1 MGQQGCKG
9 KRSRLDRRGEPTR
22 TRDVGGGVDDHQHHA
37 RVHANRRQG
46 RDRPG
51 RRQARPQGLAADRR
65 LRDRRRAER
74 GGRPGAG
81 LQRRAPRRGRAAPVA
96 RRGAEEDPEPA
107 LRPRQRAGDA
117 PRRRVRGDVPD
128 ERGRGEGARGSDGPV
143 PERSAAAQVLHPAG
157 RRPDPRIPPSGAHR
171 VPSRRARAAGA
182 LTRRAR
188 RRVAAPLSEPSER
201 RVLRARRLGRQAP
214 GRAGIP
220 LGARAVEPRPR
231 EEATLMK
238 FGLFYELSVP
248 RPWTRESERTVYE
261 NALEQVKL
269 ADELGFDQV
278 WAVEHHFLEEYSH
291 CPAPELF
298 LTACAMLT
306 KRIRVGFGIVVCVP
320 QFNHPIKIAERTAV
334 LDILSGGR
342 VEVGTGRSATWTEL
356 AGFNAS
362 PDVTKKSWDEFV
374 RCLPRM
380 WTSEKFEF
388 EGEFW
393 SMPRRTIL
401 PKVSQRPHPPRWV
414 AVTSPGT
421 ELDAADRGLGSLG
434 LTFGQFAEQ
443 EKRIAEYRRRIQLC
457 EPVGEFVNDQ
467 VSTVNFLYCHED
479 DAVALKTGRQMA
491 NHFNYLAAQ
500 LISVR
505 ETYSSKSYP
514 SLGLLPQLRRQATG
528 PDASEQA
535 GEGLCLGGP
544 ERITRALKRWEA
556 CGVDRVNFLINT
568 AETIPQA
575 AVLASLRL
583 FGKEVMPAFHGGKS

>member
-1 MGQQGCKG
+1 M
-9 KRSRLDRRGEPTR
+9 
-22 TRDVGGGVDDHQHHA
+22 V
-37 RVHANRRQG
+37 
-46 RDRPG
+46 
-51 RRQARPQGLAADRR
+51 
-65 LRDRRRAER
+65 
-74 GGRPGAG
+74 
-81 LQRRAPRRGRAAPVA
+81 
-96 RRGAEEDPEPA
+96 
-107 LRPRQRAGDA
+107 
-117 PRRRVRGDVPD
+117 
-128 ERGRGEGARGSDGPV
+128 
-143 PERSAAAQVLHPAG
+143 
-157 RRPDPRIPPSGAHR
+157 
-171 VPSRRARAAGA
+171 
-182 LTRRAR
+182 
-188 RRVAAPLSEPSER
+188 
-201 RVLRARRLGRQAP
+201 
-214 GRAGIP
+214 
-220 LGARAVEPRPR
+220 
-231 EEATLMK
+231 
-238 FGLFYELSVP
+238 
-248 RPWTRESERTVYE
+248 
-261 NALEQVKL
+261 
-269 ADELGFDQV
+269 
-278 WAVEHHFLEEYSH
+278 
-291 CPAPELF
+291 
-298 LTACAMLT
+298 T

-320 QFNHPIKIAERTAV
+320 EFNHPIKIAERTAV

-362 PDVTKKSWDEFV
+362 PDATKKSWDEFV

-401 PKVSQRPHPPRWV
+401 PKVYQRPHPPMWV

-479 DAVALKTGRQMA
+479 EAVGLKTGRRMA
-491 NHFNYLAAQ
+491 DHFNYLAAQ

-505 ETYSSKSYP
+505 ETYPSKSYP

-544 ERITRALKRWEA
+544 ERITRTLKRWESV
-556 CGVDRVNFLINT
+556 GVDRVNFLVNT
-568 AETIPQA
+568 AETIPPA
-575 AVLASLRL
+575 EVLASLRL
-583 FGKEVMPAFHGGKS
+583 FGREVMPAFNGGKS